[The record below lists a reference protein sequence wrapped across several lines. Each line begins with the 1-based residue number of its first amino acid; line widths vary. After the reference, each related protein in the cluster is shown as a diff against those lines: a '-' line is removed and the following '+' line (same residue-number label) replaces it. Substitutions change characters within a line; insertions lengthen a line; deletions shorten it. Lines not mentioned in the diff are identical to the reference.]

1 MKALTFNQWQ
11 DHLTKQLEKD
21 RKKLNL
27 IPKRKKN
34 ENKFQKISRRESSN
48 LYRV

>member
-1 MKALTFNQWQ
+1 MGILFNRKFINMKKLSFNQWQ
-11 DHLTKQLEKD
+11 DYLTKELEKD

-34 ENKFQKISRRESSN
+34 ENK
-48 LYRV
+48 L

>member
-1 MKALTFNQWQ
+1 MGILFNRKFINMKKLSFNQWQ
-11 DHLTKQLEKD
+11 DHLSKQLEKD

-34 ENKFQKISRRESSN
+34 ENK
-48 LYRV
+48 L